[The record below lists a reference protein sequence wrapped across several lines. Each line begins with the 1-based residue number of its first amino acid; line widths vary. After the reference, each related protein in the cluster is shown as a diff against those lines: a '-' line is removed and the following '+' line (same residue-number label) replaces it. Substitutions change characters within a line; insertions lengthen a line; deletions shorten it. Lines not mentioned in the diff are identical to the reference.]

1 MNNICIIPAR
11 GGSKRI
17 PKKNIKHFL
26 NKPIISY
33 TIKVALNSKLFDEV
47 MVSTDDN
54 LIAEIALKY
63 GAKVPFKR
71 SKKNSND
78 YATTFDVLNEVL
90 KDYKKNNLTFNN
102 VCCIYPCSPF
112 LTTDT
117 LNKAFKLLNEN
128 KFDSV
133 FPIVSY
139 STPIQRALKLTGKK
153 VKMINDNYLNTRSQ
167 DLEQSYY
174 DAGQFYWCKVQKLL
188 KNKKIFAANS
198 GGLKISELD
207 AQDIDTIIDWKLAEL
222 KYKLKSEVS

>member
-1 MNNICIIPAR
+1 MSNICIIPAR

-54 LIAEIALKY
+54 LVADIALKY

-90 KDYKKNNLTFNN
+90 KNYKKNNLTFDN

-133 FPIVSY
+133 FPVVSY
-139 STPIQRALKLTGKK
+139 SSPIQRALKLTGKK

-174 DAGQFYWCKVQKLL
+174 DAGQFYWCKVQALL
-188 KNKKIFAANS
+188 KNKKIFASNS

>member
-54 LIAEIALKY
+54 RIAEIALKY

-90 KDYKKNNLTFNN
+90 KDYKKNNKTFDN

-133 FPIVSY
+133 FPVVSY
-139 STPIQRALKLTGKK
+139 NSPIQRALKLTGKK
-153 VKMINDNYLNTRSQ
+153 VKMINDIYLNTRSQ

-174 DAGQFYWCKVQKLL
+174 DAGQFYWCKVQALL
-188 KNKKIFAANS
+188 KNKKIFASNS